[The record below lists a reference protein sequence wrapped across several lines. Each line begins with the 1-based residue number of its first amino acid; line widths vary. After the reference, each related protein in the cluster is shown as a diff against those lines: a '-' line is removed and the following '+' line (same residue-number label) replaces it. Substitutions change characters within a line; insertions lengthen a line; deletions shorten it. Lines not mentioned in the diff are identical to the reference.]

1 MKKNKNIITKSIS
14 LMKRISKRMI
24 ELKFGLSYIINI
36 FSIPDFIFD
45 KEVNIIQKL
54 KLIFA
59 LGIVVIYTVSPI
71 DIVPEAFA
79 GIFGML
85 DDFAITIFNLNI
97 MNDEIEKYKKEVK
110 KRKKSNIIEDVDF
123 EIKD

>member
-1 MKKNKNIITKSIS
+1 M
-14 LMKRISKRMI
+14 
-24 ELKFGLSYIINI
+24 
-36 FSIPDFIFD
+36 
-45 KEVNIIQKL
+45 
-54 KLIFA
+54 
-59 LGIVVIYTVSPI
+59 VIYTVSPI